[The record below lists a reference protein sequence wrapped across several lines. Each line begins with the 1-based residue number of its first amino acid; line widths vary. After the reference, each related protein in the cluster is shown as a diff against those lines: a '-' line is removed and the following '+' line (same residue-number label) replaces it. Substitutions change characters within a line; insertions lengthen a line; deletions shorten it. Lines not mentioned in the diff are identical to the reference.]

1 MVSLPGLLYRRLPH
15 SWVGTYTSLVAAMI
29 GGPDRVGHCGG
40 HSAHLHRQRF
50 HLCRFCG
57 GAFTNAIP
65 GIILQLVALPAIVR
79 ALDKANLIPQE

>member
-1 MVSLPGLLYRRLPH
+1 MEVVLL
-15 SWVGTYTSLVAAMI
+15 TSTGSAFTFAAFVA
-29 GGPDRVGHCGG
+29 
-40 HSAHLHRQRF
+40 
-50 HLCRFCG
+50 